1 MLTLFVTSEE
11 FFSLTININ
20 NLNKKTMKKLL
31 LLAAAAVAFGA
42 SAQTLTQMWKV
53 QTANNLPAGDCR
65 QGVGMNGK
73 IYVNNRVDQKVYVV
87 DKDGVSATTL
97 PGGTNCGIGHDQA
110 GNLLVSNAG
119 FGVKWADDAVIKV
132 YKPQTPETVTEITIT
147 TDLAGM
153 GRSDFLG
160 SAMGDF
166 SADGQM
172 YLLGGVSTGL
182 GKLVVT
188 DGATNVDECFVAIVD
203 NKANPA
209 STSGITQFFM
219 DGANEKYLLMNRS
232 GVPCIIYEE
241 GSELVTEKAMT
252 LQNRGTCNGGD
263 IMVLG
268 GKKYVVYPTIPNYT
282 DGFAIANIDAE
293 PVVTEDNKSYIPF
306 VVEHQ
311 AELTGNPNSSQ
322 TNWLNVEKVSE
333 TEAIIYQ
340 YVPGAYTAAYSFKL
354 PAEQTGINDVNATK
368 DVKVRKVYENGQVYI
383 IKGDVKYNVMGAQVK

>member
-1 MLTLFVTSEE
+1 
-11 FFSLTININ
+11 
-20 NLNKKTMKKLL
+20 MKKLL

-53 QTANNLPAGDCR
+53 EIANNLPVGDCR

-73 IYVNNRVDQKVYVV
+73 VYVNNKADQKVYVV

-97 PGGTNCGIGHDQA
+97 PGGANCGIGHDQA
-110 GNLLVSNAG
+110 GNLLVSNAAFPG
-119 FGVKWADDAVIKV
+119 KWADDAVIKV
-132 YKPQTPETVTEITIT
+132 YKPQTPENVTEITIT
-147 TDLAGM
+147 ADLAGM

-172 YLLGGVSTGL
+172 YLVGGNESNTGL

-188 DGATNVDECFVAIVD
+188 DGATNADECFMAIVD
-203 NKANPA
+203 NKANPV
-209 STSGITQFFM
+209 STSGITQFFI
-219 DGANEKYLLMNRS
+219 DGVNEKYLLMNRS
-232 GVPCIIYEE
+232 GSPCIIYEE

-252 LQNRGTCNGGD
+252 LQDRGTCNGGD
-263 IMVLG
+263 IVILG
-268 GKKYVVYPTIPNYT
+268 GKRYVAYPTIPNYK

-306 VVEHQ
+306 VVEHK
-311 AELTGNPNSSQ
+311 AELTANSNTFQ
-322 TNWLNVEKVSE
+322 ANFVNVEKVSE

-354 PAEQTGINDVNATK
+354 PAEQTGINDVNAAK

>member
-1 MLTLFVTSEE
+1 
-11 FFSLTININ
+11 
-20 NLNKKTMKKLL
+20 MKKLL

-53 QTANNLPAGDCR
+53 EIANNLPAGNCR

-73 IYVNNRVDQKVYVV
+73 IYVNNNADQKVYVV

-97 PGGTNCGIGHDQA
+97 PGGANCGIGHDQA
-110 GNLLVSNAG
+110 GNLLVSNAA
-119 FGVKWADDAVIKV
+119 FPNKWADDAVIKV

-147 TDLAGM
+147 ADLAAM

-172 YLLGGVSTGL
+172 YLLGGASTGL

-188 DGATNVDECFVAIVD
+188 DGGTNADECFVAIVD
-203 NKANPA
+203 NKANPT
-209 STSGITQFFM
+209 SSSGITQFFM
-219 DGANEKYLLMNRS
+219 DGVNEKYLLMNRS

-311 AELTGNPNSSQ
+311 AELGTNPNGSQ

-354 PAEQTGINDVNATK
+354 PAEQTGINDVNAAK

>member
-1 MLTLFVTSEE
+1 
-11 FFSLTININ
+11 
-20 NLNKKTMKKLL
+20 MKKLL

-311 AELTGNPNSSQ
+311 AELTGNPNGSQ

-354 PAEQTGINDVNATK
+354 PAEQTGINDVNVAN